1 VAIDRGMHAC
11 PMLWLNVGMRLRARV
26 QRLPPMGSQA
36 TAPTFT
42 HVWCR
47 KWRLSSLHPHFNSV
61 PGLGLSTLPDALMR
75 YIRFLKTP
83 RVVTVKGS
91 SKKEVSCL
99 ITITSDLG
107 DSFLPHNIELSA
119 ELLVHSDVTEEVA
132 VWRTMQWTAG
142 MRSLLVTF
150 PLVKLQ
156 KHAKLLVRVGT
167 EPKAR
172 HDEYSKLLEDG
183 TRGLVSAWSQTF
195 DPAAPNSEPEKLVE
209 RRFKLSNG
217 HHVRML
223 EETGESIAR
232 HLWYVAVSLIPCYI
246 R

>member
-1 VAIDRGMHAC
+1 
-11 PMLWLNVGMRLRARV
+11 
-26 QRLPPMGSQA
+26 
-36 TAPTFT
+36 
-42 HVWCR
+42 
-47 KWRLSSLHPHFNSV
+47 
-61 PGLGLSTLPDALMR
+61 MR
-75 YIRFLKTP
+75 YIRFLKTL

-107 DSFLPHNIELSA
+107 DSFLPYDIELSA
-119 ELLVHSDVTEEVA
+119 ELLVYSNVTEDVA
-132 VWRTMQWTAG
+132 VWKTIQWTAG

-156 KHAKLLVRVGT
+156 KHEKLLVRVGT
-167 EPKAR
+167 GPKAR
-172 HDEYSKLLEDG
+172 HDEYGKLLEESTCG
-183 TRGLVSAWSQTF
+183 VISAWSQTF
-195 DPAAPNSEPEKLVE
+195 DPAAPNGEPEKLVE

-217 HHVRML
+217 HLVRML

-232 HLWYVAVSLIPCYI
+232 HLWYFTADSILCYI